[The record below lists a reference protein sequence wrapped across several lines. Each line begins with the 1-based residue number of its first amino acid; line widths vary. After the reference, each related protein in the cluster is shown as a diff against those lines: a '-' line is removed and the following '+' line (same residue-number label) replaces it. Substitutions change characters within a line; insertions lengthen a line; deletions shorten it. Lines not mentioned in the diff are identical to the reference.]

1 MCVYIWYIF
10 DFTLSI
16 HTAVW
21 CLQKEVNVES
31 FGPTMADLEK
41 QIASHNILHKQLEA
55 YSPQLSLGSVGNKVG
70 VSMCLRSCFIA
81 LRVEQAI
88 KVWKKHLHERK
99 TGARQGERICRH
111 VQLINELNQL

>member
-1 MCVYIWYIF
+1 M
-10 DFTLSI
+10 
-16 HTAVW
+16 
-21 CLQKEVNVES
+21 ES

-70 VSMCLRSCFIA
+70 GSMCLRSSFIA

-88 KVWKKHLHERK
+88 KVWKNIYMREKL
-99 TGARQGERICRH
+99 
-111 VQLINELNQL
+111 ELDREKEYADMFSS